1 MNIVTHTKKSDN
13 LKILNEDST
22 QIELTRRRGNPR
34 STPSSP
40 SQITLRPSFSVA
52 INIPLCC
59 LSQNYRN
66 TNRGNT
72 YIYIYI
78 WKRDDR
84 GTTRATNSRQFATR
98 IESQTPFN
106 AIPPRP
112 KITRIESTRCNA
124 NNIVPPPL
132 ASLLCRHPSSRPP
145 YRHPRLSRLR
155 VPRGANYNVRNV
167 NSVCRAVN
175 TAESSS
181 HTDSDPCAP
190 FSLKRNLVIL
200 ACSFFFFIISI
211 L

>member
-1 MNIVTHTKKSDN
+1 MIRV
-13 LKILNEDST
+13 NEDST
-22 QIELTRRRGNPR
+22 QIELSRRRGNPR

-40 SQITLRPSFSVA
+40 SPITLRPSFSVA
-52 INIPLCC
+52 INIPLCY

-66 TNRGNT
+66 TNRRNT
-72 YIYIYI
+72 YIYIYG
-78 WKRDDR
+78 RE
-84 GTTRATNSRQFATR
+84 TTEEQREPRIHDNLPHASRVKLPSTR
-98 IESQTPFN
+98 FH
-106 AIPPRP
+106 RP

-145 YRHPRLSRLR
+145 CRHPRLSRLR

-190 FSLKRNLVIL
+190 FSLK
-200 ACSFFFFIISI
+200 
-211 L
+211 